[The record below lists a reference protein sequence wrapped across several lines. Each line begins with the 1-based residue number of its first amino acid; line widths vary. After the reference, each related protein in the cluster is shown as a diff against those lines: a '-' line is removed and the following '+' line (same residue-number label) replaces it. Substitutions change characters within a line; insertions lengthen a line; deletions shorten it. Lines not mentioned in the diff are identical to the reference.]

1 MPACSLQSAVIYFDL
16 YYGEKDALMYNP
28 QLKTFFTVIESGSFS
43 KAAAELYLT
52 PSAVLHQI
60 RALEK
65 DLGVELFLRTSKGV
79 TLTPAGEYLEA
90 HGHSFIRMGD
100 ELRAGIRSVASAENS
115 ICIGTSMLEK
125 CRLLY
130 DLWVLFSAE
139 DPDCR
144 IQMAS
149 INVGE
154 QIPESTDLIESL
166 NSNIPWMRDW
176 RFLEICQVPL
186 AWKSVITAEDLRGE
200 TVITI
205 NDGSCD
211 TITQLLKHLRDHGAN
226 VVYHFGNGM
235 NMFWESAFTG
245 DVQLVPLCFHDI
257 LINMSVVPLIPTF
270 SLPYG
275 IFYRPDPHP
284 AVLRF
289 LDFIRLTYGAG
300 NSSGI
305 VPVLS

>member
-1 MPACSLQSAVIYFDL
+1 
-16 YYGEKDALMYNP
+16 
-28 QLKTFFTVIESGSFS
+28 
-43 KAAAELYLT
+43 
-52 PSAVLHQI
+52 
-60 RALEK
+60 
-65 DLGVELFLRTSKGV
+65 
-79 TLTPAGEYLEA
+79 
-90 HGHSFIRMGD
+90 
-100 ELRAGIRSVASAENS
+100 
-115 ICIGTSMLEK
+115 
-125 CRLLY
+125 
-130 DLWVLFSAE
+130 
-139 DPDCR
+139 
-144 IQMAS
+144 MAS

-176 RFLEICQVPL
+176 RFLEICQVPFGCAFVQGHPL
-186 AWKSVITAEDLRGE
+186 ARKSVITAEDLRGE

>member
-1 MPACSLQSAVIYFDL
+1 
-16 YYGEKDALMYNP
+16 MYNP
-28 QLKTFFTVIESGSFS
+28 QLKTFLTVCDCGSFS
-43 KAAAELYLT
+43 KAASFLFLT

-60 RALEK
+60 RTLEK
-65 DLGVELFLRTSKGV
+65 DLGTELFLRTSKGV
-79 TLTPAGEYLEA
+79 SLTPSGLFLEQRA
-90 HGHSFIRMGD
+90 RPFIRMGD
-100 ELRAGIRSVASAENS
+100 EIRQGLRELSSGENS
-115 ICIGTSMLEK
+115 ICIGTSILEK

-139 DPDCR
+139 EPGCQIRMSNID
-144 IQMAS
+144 
-149 INVGE
+149 VE
-154 QIPESTDLIESL
+154 HHIPENTDLIESF
-166 NSNIPWMRDW
+166 NSEAFWMRDW
-176 RFLEICQVPL
+176 SFLEICQVPFGFAVVRDHPL
-186 AWKSVITAEDLRGE
+186 AGKSILTLEDLRGE